1 MAHSQNEKIDRK
13 NFING
18 MKTFASYLVELSNL
32 DEKAIQEGAKETQK
46 VGKKLKSWRRRC
58 KKDQTIMGCD
68 CLECQ

>member
-32 DEKAIQEGAKETQK
+32 DEKKLEASAKETKQA
-46 VGKKLKSWRRRC
+46 GKKLKSWRRRC
-58 KKDQTIMGCD
+58 KK
-68 CLECQ
+68 E